1 MSSENVQLKGEM
13 ASLKLD
19 HIFQS
24 SNLKMKNNNLKNE
37 NNNLKNE
44 NKNLKIQIKK
54 LEKRS
59 EATPQKYKMEI
70 DALKYR
76 LMKAQLKR
84 KQERKRLKKS
94 SCIRRISS
102 DENND
107 K

>member
-1 MSSENVQLKGEM
+1 MSSENIQLKGEM

-19 HIFQS
+19 HIFQLS
-24 SNLKMKNNNLKNE
+24 NLKNE
-37 NNNLKNE
+37 NNNLKNK
-44 NKNLKIQIKK
+44 NKNLRIQIKK
-54 LEKRS
+54 LETRS
-59 EATPQKYKMEI
+59 KATPQKYKIEI

-76 LMKAQLKR
+76 LMKAKIKR
-84 KQERKRLKKS
+84 KQERKRFKKS

>member
-1 MSSENVQLKGEM
+1 
-13 ASLKLD
+13 
-19 HIFQS
+19 
-24 SNLKMKNNNLKNE
+24 
-37 NNNLKNE
+37 
-44 NKNLKIQIKK
+44 
-54 LEKRS
+54 
-59 EATPQKYKMEI
+59 MEI